1 MQRIIFIFLLVLWFK
16 PLAGQNSTVPIE
28 VYLKQGKD
36 STLINNKTVKIQKK
50 PFTLIFVYN
59 QPDKYPGVF
68 VNTSLTKDY
77 YKLSSSESIP
87 DIHYLPQKVYSE
99 NKFNPKKEL
108 KVNKEFFQYFGYNP
122 NANWNKFDRVIK
134 KDGKV
139 IAYRKVNNF
148 TVVDDDVNFPVE
160 NMKYTLYLTY
170 VVIKK
175 RNSFANQEVY
185 RATTKLKF

>member
-1 MQRIIFIFLLVLWFK
+1 MQRIFIVFSFLLSLQ
-16 PLAGQNSTVPIE
+16 PLLGQSSSTPIE
-28 VYLKQGKD
+28 VYLKQDGD
-36 STLINNKTVKIQKK
+36 STLVNNKTIKIKRK

-77 YKLSSSESIP
+77 YKLSPSETIP

-99 NKFNPKKEL
+99 NKFNPNKEL
-108 KVNKEFFQYFGYNP
+108 KVNNEFFQYFGYNP
-122 NANWNKFDRVIK
+122 KANWNKFDRVIK
-134 KDGKV
+134 KDGKI

-148 TVVDDDVNFPVE
+148 TVVDDNYNIPIE
-160 NMKYTLYLTY
+160 KMKYTLYLTY
-170 VVIKK
+170 DVITK
-175 RNSFANQEVY
+175 RNSFSNKEVY

>member
-1 MQRIIFIFLLVLWFK
+1 MQRFFLLFL
-16 PLAGQNSTVPIE
+16 LLGYISTINAQEDKAPID
-28 VYLKQGKD
+28 VYLKQGND
-36 STLINNKTVKIQKK
+36 SIYINNKSLKIKRK

-59 QPDKYPGVF
+59 NPKEFSGVF

-77 YKLSSSESIP
+77 YKLSPSETIP

-122 NANWNKFDRVIK
+122 KANWNKFDRVIK
-134 KDGKV
+134 KDGKI

-148 TVVDDDVNFPVE
+148 TVVDDDVNFPIE

-175 RNSFANQEVY
+175 RNSFSNQEVY
-185 RATTKLKF
+185 RAHTKLKF

>member
-1 MQRIIFIFLLVLWFK
+1 MQRLFLLFFLLVYVI
-16 PLAGQNSTVPIE
+16 PAIGQTGKAPVD

-36 STLINNKTVKIQKK
+36 SVYINNRTIKIDRK

-59 QPDKYPGVF
+59 EPEKYPGVF

-77 YKLSSSESIP
+77 YKLSSSETIP
-87 DIHYLPQKVYSE
+87 DLHYLPQKVYSE
-99 NKFNPKKEL
+99 NKFNPNKEL
-108 KVNKEFFQYFGYNP
+108 KVNNEFFQYFGYNP
-122 NANWNKFDRVIK
+122 KANWNKFDRVIK
-134 KDGKV
+134 KNGKI

-148 TVVDDDVNFPVE
+148 TVVDDNVNFPVDK
-160 NMKYTLYLTY
+160 MKYTLYLTY

-185 RATTKLKF
+185 RANTKLKF

>member
-1 MQRIIFIFLLVLWFK
+1 MQRFLLLFLIVGFITAMK
-16 PLAGQNSTVPIE
+16 GQEGEVPVD
-28 VYLKQGKD
+28 VYLKQGND
-36 STLINNKTVKIQKK
+36 SIYINNQTINIKRE
-50 PFTLIFVYN
+50 PFTLIFVFN
-59 QPDKYPGVF
+59 DPGKFPGVF

-77 YKLSSSESIP
+77 YKLSPSETIH

-122 NANWNKFDRVIK
+122 KANWNKFDRVIK
-134 KDGKV
+134 KDGKI
-139 IAYRKVNNF
+139 IAYRKVTNF
-148 TVVDDDVNFPVE
+148 TVVDDDVNFPIE

-175 RNSFANQEVY
+175 RNSFSNQEVY
-185 RATTKLKF
+185 RAHTKLKF